1 VFHEYA
7 QKHSATI
14 RANGARPILFMSWA
28 YKDKPEMTGQLAE
41 QYTKAGKANGAQVV
55 PAGLAFA
62 KSIARKPD
70 LDLYVADK
78 RHPSL
83 AGTYLAAC
91 TVYAALLGKS
101 PMGNAYS
108 AGLPA
113 DVAAHLQQVAWET
126 VREYEGK

>member
-1 VFHEYA
+1 
-7 QKHSATI
+7 
-14 RANGARPILFMSWA
+14 MSWA
-28 YKDKPEMTGQLAE
+28 YKDKPEMTASSPSN
-41 QYTKAGKANGAQVV
+41 KHDRGKANGAQVV

-70 LDLYVADK
+70 LELYVPDK

-91 TVYAALLGKS
+91 TVYASLLRTS
-101 PMGNAYS
+101 PVGNAYT

-113 DVAAHLQQVAWET
+113 DVATHLQQVAWET
-126 VREYEGK
+126 AEEYGAK

>member
-1 VFHEYA
+1 M
-7 QKHSATI
+7 
-14 RANGARPILFMSWA
+14 P
-28 YKDKPEMTGQLAE
+28 
-41 QYTKAGKANGAQVV
+41 VV
-55 PAGLAFA
+55 AFA

-70 LDLYVADK
+70 LELYVTDK

-91 TVYAALLGKS
+91 TVYASLFGKS
-101 PMGNAYS
+101 PVGNAYT

-126 VREYEGK
+126 VQEYGAK